1 MLDPRRLDFA
11 HLVALQLD
19 QADVAIRTLGQ
30 PAKCRTARWSVKA
43 PAPGLDRTDAVG
55 LDMAYRGSDPPGTVS
70 SNPSPSSKQSVSR
83 GIFPSCIE
91 KPAVAAAYASPAR
104 PHGRQRHAGLANIT
118 PIAGNVS
125 VEPYSSTAAP
135 QCRAADCGCTRA
147 SSEVGSPRD
156 LAMRPGSEFGPAQ
169 GKPSTTRCS
178 CQSSGRRECAS
189 SLSAVRSRG

>member
-70 SNPSPSSKQSVSR
+70 SSPSPSSVESVSVRFLR
-83 GIFPSCIE
+83 G
-91 KPAVAAAYASPAR
+91 AVD
-104 PHGRQRHAGLANIT
+104 AGVVRE
-118 PIAGNVS
+118 NVDPGPRRS
-125 VEPYSSTAAP
+125 D
-135 QCRAADCGCTRA
+135 RA
-147 SSEVGSPRD
+147 
-156 LAMRPGSEFGPAQ
+156 
-169 GKPSTTRCS
+169 
-178 CQSSGRRECAS
+178 
-189 SLSAVRSRG
+189 